1 MTEVRG
7 QRVEGRVLNIDFSIA
22 NRNVAK
28 ILYRRVGIA
37 HPTPAILDL
46 TDGKFQIYNCK
57 VKAEIALLLPYTI
70 NIV

>member
-37 HPTPAILDL
+37 H
-46 TDGKFQIYNCK
+46 QI
-57 VKAEIALLLPYTI
+57 
-70 NIV
+70 